1 MIVKI
6 FKTIGSR
13 TYLTSIFLIVSTVLF
28 SSAIDKRGVPLID
41 QWPSILGNVLLMV
54 TIISMITLL
63 EIQIKGRIFGG
74 IHLIAFPTTFLF
86 FPTLFD
92 LKIIPILQVILLIYG
107 RYVFIKTL
115 HSKNTE
121 KWILDLSLIISIVV
135 QFNYFFSIF
144 YLIPLIILFQRGLN
158 DIKYVLALVLPVLI
172 IPFTFNSLSV
182 ILPTETFALIN
193 PPVQTQLLKIHLLSN
208 GDLIWLSS
216 LLTSAVIC
224 AVQLPRGYRKFSY
237 PELFSGFLYMSF
249 WLIFSI
255 TYGLLGLQ
263 TTDDRW
269 FISFVPVA
277 YFFGGFLENIKSDSL
292 KNIFFTAL
300 ILAILIFKLFDHGII
315 SLELPF

>member
-28 SSAIDKRGVPLID
+28 SSAIDKRGAPLID

-63 EIQIKGRIFGG
+63 EIQIKGRIFDG

-158 DIKYVLALVLPVLI
+158 DIKHVLALVLPVLI

-216 LLTSAVIC
+216 LLISAVIC
-224 AVQLPRGYRKFSY
+224 TVQLPRGYRKFSY

-277 YFFGGFLENIKSDSL
+277 YF
-292 KNIFFTAL
+292 
-300 ILAILIFKLFDHGII
+300 LADFSKTSNRTL
-315 SLELPF
+315 

>member
-28 SSAIDKRGVPLID
+28 SSAIDKRGAPLID
-41 QWPSILGNVLLMV
+41 QWPSILSNVLLMV

-63 EIQIKGRIFGG
+63 EIQIKGRIFDG

-158 DIKYVLALVLPVLI
+158 DIKHVLALVLPVLI

-216 LLTSAVIC
+216 LLISAVIC
-224 AVQLPRGYRKFSY
+224 TVQLLRGYRKFSY

-292 KNIFFTAL
+292 KNIFFTVL

>member
-1 MIVKI
+1 
-6 FKTIGSR
+6 
-13 TYLTSIFLIVSTVLF
+13 
-28 SSAIDKRGVPLID
+28 
-41 QWPSILGNVLLMV
+41 MV

-63 EIQIKGRIFGG
+63 EIQIKGRIFDG

-92 LKIIPILQVILLIYG
+92 LKIIPILQVILLIHG

-158 DIKYVLALVLPVLI
+158 DIKHVLTLVLPVLI

-216 LLTSAVIC
+216 LLISAVIC

-249 WLIFSI
+249 WLTFSI

-292 KNIFFTAL
+292 KNIFFTVL

>member
-28 SSAIDKRGVPLID
+28 SSAIDKRGAPLID

-63 EIQIKGRIFGG
+63 EIQIKGRIFDG

-158 DIKYVLALVLPVLI
+158 DIKHVLALVLPVLI

-216 LLTSAVIC
+216 LLISAVIC

-263 TTDDRW
+263 TIDDRW

>member
-28 SSAIDKRGVPLID
+28 SSAIDKRGAPLID

-63 EIQIKGRIFGG
+63 EIQIKGRIFDG

-158 DIKYVLALVLPVLI
+158 DIKHVLALVLPVLI

-216 LLTSAVIC
+216 LLISAVIC
-224 AVQLPRGYRKFSY
+224 TVQLPRGYRKFSY

-292 KNIFFTAL
+292 KNIFFTVL